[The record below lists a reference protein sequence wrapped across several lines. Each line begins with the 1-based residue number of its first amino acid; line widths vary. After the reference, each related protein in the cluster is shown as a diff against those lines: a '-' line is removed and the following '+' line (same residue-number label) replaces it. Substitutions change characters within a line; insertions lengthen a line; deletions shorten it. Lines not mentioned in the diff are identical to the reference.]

1 MSPVGGDIMRHDQI
15 DNRRGGE
22 LPGGLPYSPRKICED
37 DVTSYRLTS
46 EDRPV
51 GPVYMRQ
58 GSASARGSGRPRTRL

>member
-22 LPGGLPYSPRKICED
+22 LPYSPRKICED
-37 DVTSYRLTS
+37 DVTSYRSTS
-46 EDRPV
+46 EDRPVYTIV

-58 GSASARGSGRPRTRL
+58 GSASAG

>member
-1 MSPVGGDIMRHDQI
+1 MSPVGGDIMRQRHEQI

-37 DVTSYRLTS
+37 DVTSYRSTS

-51 GPVYMRQ
+51 
-58 GSASARGSGRPRTRL
+58 